1 MKFFTIEFVYGKM
14 VLWSAAV
21 GTKKVPAEVVTF
33 KFEKELFLNNLLVVL
48 QDVFSGA
55 DLI

>member
-14 VLWSAAV
+14 LLWSAAV
-21 GTKKVPAEVVTF
+21 GTKKVPAEVGTF

-48 QDVFSGA
+48 QDVFGGA

>member
-21 GTKKVPAEVVTF
+21 GTKKVPAEVGTF
-33 KFEKELFLNNLLVVL
+33 RFKKLFFNNILVVL
-48 QDVFSGA
+48 QDVFGGA